1 MEDLDK
7 LFELIIKIEKE
18 LDNSSNSCFNDEMTL
33 MLKIINCECNYI
45 ASLNDYIKISK
56 IKISLNYNFLNKL

>member
-33 MLKIINCECNYI
+33 MLKIINCEC
-45 ASLNDYIKISK
+45 K
-56 IKISLNYNFLNKL
+56 

>member
-18 LDNSSNSCFNDEMTL
+18 LDKSNQNYI
-33 MLKIINCECNYI
+33 LKIHLI
-45 ASLNDYIKISK
+45 
-56 IKISLNYNFLNKL
+56 